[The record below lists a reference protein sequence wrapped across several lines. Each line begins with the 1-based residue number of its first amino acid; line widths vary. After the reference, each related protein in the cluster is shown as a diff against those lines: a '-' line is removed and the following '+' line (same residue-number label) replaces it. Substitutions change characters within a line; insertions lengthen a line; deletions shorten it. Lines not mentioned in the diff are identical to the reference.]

1 MMRVGAVAA
10 LCLAAAIAL
19 ATLRNAGQANVLFAH
34 SGAADHV
41 GEHHRGAR
49 HFVHPGAVDHVGRDP
64 SKGRLLWNPE
74 QGFTGKDSHLRS
86 FHAHA
91 FAKRGGAAASDARL
105 ESLSQTKFYLDP
117 KMHQE
122 AAKYRELT
130 KCMQLA
136 KIFKGTSPSQRKV
149 TKSQRQEAK
158 SCMKLV
164 GKKNKKG
171 ARAAAK
177 SAVEHSGD
185 YLFREVKVPRTK
197 TQLRQG
203 EGAPKARITHKMPA
217 WVQSQAWDDKR
228 QDAIEA
234 KKMKTGQVQHDAA
247 KWEASFP
254 DVHVRPPSKGR
265 SVQESTGTTTHY
277 FFK

>member
-1 MMRVGAVAA
+1 MKRVAVAA
-10 LCLAAAIAL
+10 LCMAAAIAL
-19 ATLRNAGQANVLFAH
+19 ATLRNAGQASVLFA
-34 SGAADHV
+34 
-41 GEHHRGAR
+41 
-49 HFVHPGAVDHVGRDP
+49 HPGAVDHVGRDT
-64 SKGRLLWNPE
+64 SKGRLHWNPE
-74 QGFTGKDSHLRS
+74 QGFTGKDSHLRT

-105 ESLSQTKFYLDP
+105 ESLRQTKFYIDP
-117 KMHQE
+117 KMHEE

-136 KIFKGTSPSQRKV
+136 KTFKGTSPSQRKV

-158 SCMKLV
+158 RCMKLV
-164 GKKNKKG
+164 GKKSKG
-171 ARAAAK
+171 GRGAGAAAK

-197 TQLRQG
+197 TQLRQS
-203 EGAPKARITHKMPA
+203 EGAPKAKITHKMPA

-234 KKMKTGQVQHDAA
+234 RKMKTGQVQHDAA